1 MSSSTVYTN
10 LGFCTKPESVRE
22 KKYANKIVL
31 TCTVTHIRKWMS
43 SELGIMTYTMNYN
56 HLDKWLHSSS
66 DWKLAKNGREQ
77 GNGHI
82 HKDVPN
88 GNNNKMYTTMPGTF
102 RASKDLRITE
112 RADCGSI
119 PGYNKTTNQN

>member
-1 MSSSTVYTN
+1 MALKPRSVQEDFPVKLQTSSY
-10 LGFCTKPESVRE
+10 
-22 KKYANKIVL
+22 
-31 TCTVTHIRKWMS
+31 
-43 SELGIMTYTMNYN
+43 
-56 HLDKWLHSSS
+56 KWLHSSS
-66 DWKLAKNGREQ
+66 DWKLAKNGSEQ

-88 GNNNKMYTTMPGTF
+88 GNTNKMYTTMPGTF